1 MLMSI
6 FINKFLRVQRDEK
19 IGKGEGGR
27 GEGGGGGGGRKGEGG
42 RGIFPPLLSQ
52 VKQYH
57 YSSAVGS
64 LRVLTF
70 KMFVCKR
77 LNVSH
82 HVYIQTINMLAF
94 NF

>member
-1 MLMSI
+1 M
-6 FINKFLRVQRDEK
+6 QRDEK
-19 IGKGEGGR
+19 IGKGEGGKG
-27 GEGGGGGGGRKGEGG
+27 GEKGVGGGGRGG
-42 RGIFPPLLSQ
+42 GGIFPPLLSQ

-82 HVYIQTINMLAF
+82 HVYIQSNNMLASKF
-94 NF
+94 